1 MPLHFMDFPECAWF
15 HNKKF
20 KKYMI
25 TFLQKLVFY
34 TSEFLLIL
42 VLMGENMKH
51 QLCFMTLT
59 CPFYLSFAGN
69 VIYIL
74 YLRLRVDTD
83 AGIDID
89 ADARKR
95 KQSKDICNIV
105 LLNSYSLWIQSDSL
119 CIFLTSGKIDKLEFS
134 LCSSKY
140 LKIRCHCI
148 SYRNKTF
155 WIILMFKCILV
166 LSSGKVLWTHLHVD
180 MDSIEVECSCART
193 LNFLE
198 DYF

>member
-1 MPLHFMDFPECAWF
+1 MPLHVMDFPECAWF

-34 TSEFLLIL
+34 TSEFLLVL

-59 CPFYLSFAGN
+59 CQFYLSFAGN

-74 YLRLRVDTD
+74 YLCLRVDTD

-95 KQSKDICNIV
+95 KQSKDIGNIV
-105 LLNSYSLWIQSDSL
+105 LLNSYSLWIPMIPLHFSD
-119 CIFLTSGKIDKLEFS
+119 
-134 LCSSKY
+134 
-140 LKIRCHCI
+140 IR
-148 SYRNKTF
+148 
-155 WIILMFKCILV
+155 
-166 LSSGKVLWTHLHVD
+166 
-180 MDSIEVECSCART
+180 
-193 LNFLE
+193 
-198 DYF
+198 